1 MNICLIFPKK
11 CVIMVVTKEKGVFSM
26 IREEKLIKVMDYI
39 RKFSEENGYTPSVR
53 EIGKECGIKS
63 TATVHSYIDRLQSK
77 GYLTKTDN
85 KKRSV
90 TIGKGSGVSIP
101 LIGTVTAGQPIFA
114 YENYEDYYTFPT
126 GEFKGDDL
134 FMLRVQ
140 GTSMIDAGIMD
151 GDKII
156 VRRCPTAENGEIVVA
171 MVDDSATVKRFYRRN
186 GKIILHPE
194 NEALSDLIFE
204 NGEVSILGKV
214 IGLMRNYRS

>member
-1 MNICLIFPKK
+1 MFFKKICYNVHRLIYTGSYT
-11 CVIMVVTKEKGVFSM
+11 MVSED
-26 IREEKLIKVMDYI
+26 KLIRVMDYI

-63 TATVHSYIDRLQSK
+63 TATVHSYLEKLQTR
-77 GYLTKTDN
+77 GYLNKATN

-90 TIGKGSGVSIP
+90 TIGKSSGVSIP

-114 YENYEDYYTFPT
+114 YENYEDYYTFPM
-126 GEFKGDDL
+126 GEFKGEDL
-134 FMLRVQ
+134 FMLRVE
-140 GTSMIDAGIMD
+140 GTSMIDAGIFN

-156 VRRCPTAENGEIVVA
+156 VRRQETAENGEIVVA
-171 MVDDSATVKRFYRRN
+171 MVEDSATVKRFYRRN
-186 GKIILHPE
+186 GQIVLHPE
-194 NEALSDLIFE
+194 NESLSDMIFE

>member
-1 MNICLIFPKK
+1 
-11 CVIMVVTKEKGVFSM
+11 MVN
-26 IREEKLIKVMDYI
+26 EEKLIKVMDYI

-63 TATVHSYIDRLQSK
+63 TATVHSYIEKLQSK
-77 GYLTKTDN
+77 GYLNKTDN
-85 KKRSV
+85 KKRAV
-90 TIGKGSGVSIP
+90 TIGKGSGVTVP

-126 GEFKGDDL
+126 GEFRGDEL

-156 VRRCPTAENGEIVVA
+156 VRRQQTAENGEIVVA
-171 MVDDSATVKRFYRRN
+171 LVEDSATVKRFYKKD
-186 GKIILHPE
+186 GHVVLHPE
-194 NEALSDLIFE
+194 NESLSDMIFAPE
-204 NGEVSILGKV
+204 EVSILGKV
-214 IGLMRNYRS
+214 VGLMRSYRS